1 MNAEQCKE
9 LLYKLVSPSHP
20 NEWEIDGLI
29 QGLAELDE
37 DRQQLLFGQVQAI
50 WPISHSLCLAFLDQ
64 ASRQTVVPE
73 YLMGAWIRALL
84 AVYESRGLAAAQGLL
99 TQGGAAF
106 LADRKPTSRVSLEQ
120 VSPWLLLFLHGLAG
134 GPMDL
139 APGTTAA
146 SDGATVFLP
155 SHLDVF
161 GEERDNKTLY
171 KFLTALH
178 WALYRQR
185 LHEEVPEPSA
195 IAAACSLS
203 GHRPP
208 VGGAPTVGEFF
219 ALFPVPQLAADL
231 FFIEGCRRAGRWI
244 AAELPGLARQWREVS
259 VRLASRLLPESD
271 DAGRAVH
278 RLALAA
284 VTAAAAE
291 PGLQTDCTAVT
302 DEGGSAVGSALV
314 AAYRRLADGLDAYSR
329 PQLLDI
335 LGKIDFTALA
345 AQRQRR
351 RVDVREAFV
360 LQVAQLLSR
369 QRQGSG
375 ETKGARGDKAD
386 GARIIAVDREE
397 GNQGRRLA
405 LQIDNHRCELPE
417 EAQHLAAEISQD
429 LGGVPDSY
437 LAAAVGIAGGALS
450 RETGPAATSAK
461 VLPVTMAIHY
471 DEWDYRRRGYRKDW
485 CTVYEKEVTPVQ
497 STFVAATRTAYR
509 GELTRLRHQFE
520 MMRINECFVGRQKEG
535 DELDLDAVVE
545 ARADRQAGTAA
556 SDNLFVRLVRN
567 ERDLVTLFLVDMSN
581 STQGWVG
588 KVIKEALVLLC
599 EAMEA
604 AGDRYGMYGF
614 SGMRRSRCEVFPIKR
629 LDEPYREAVARRIG
643 SIAPRDYTRIGPAI
657 RFGIDRLRRCEA
669 RTRLLVTITDG
680 KPEDYDDY
688 KGDYAIE
695 DTRKALLEARGSG
708 LHAFGVAV
716 DRQARDYLPRI
727 FGRSNYLVI
736 DQVEQLPVRLTE
748 LYRQLTS

>member
-1 MNAEQCKE
+1 
-9 LLYKLVSPSHP
+9 
-20 NEWEIDGLI
+20 
-29 QGLAELDE
+29 
-37 DRQQLLFGQVQAI
+37 
-50 WPISHSLCLAFLDQ
+50 
-64 ASRQTVVPE
+64 
-73 YLMGAWIRALL
+73 
-84 AVYESRGLAAAQGLL
+84 
-99 TQGGAAF
+99 
-106 LADRKPTSRVSLEQ
+106 
-120 VSPWLLLFLHGLAG
+120 
-134 GPMDL
+134 
-139 APGTTAA
+139 
-146 SDGATVFLP
+146 
-155 SHLDVF
+155 
-161 GEERDNKTLY
+161 
-171 KFLTALH
+171 
-178 WALYRQR
+178 
-185 LHEEVPEPSA
+185 
-195 IAAACSLS
+195 
-203 GHRPP
+203 
-208 VGGAPTVGEFF
+208 
-219 ALFPVPQLAADL
+219 
-231 FFIEGCRRAGRWI
+231 
-244 AAELPGLARQWREVS
+244 
-259 VRLASRLLPESD
+259 
-271 DAGRAVH
+271 
-278 RLALAA
+278 
-284 VTAAAAE
+284 
-291 PGLQTDCTAVT
+291 
-302 DEGGSAVGSALV
+302 
-314 AAYRRLADGLDAYSR
+314 
-329 PQLLDI
+329 
-335 LGKIDFTALA
+335 
-345 AQRQRR
+345 
-351 RVDVREAFV
+351 
-360 LQVAQLLSR
+360 
-369 QRQGSG
+369 
-375 ETKGARGDKAD
+375 
-386 GARIIAVDREE
+386 VDREE
-397 GNQGRRLA
+397 GTAGRFA

-417 EAQHLAAEISQD
+417 EAQQLAAEISQD

-450 RETGPAATSAK
+450 RETGPTATSAE
-461 VLPVTMAIHY
+461 VLPVTMAVRY

-485 CTVYEKEVTPVQ
+485 CTVHEKEVTPVQ
-497 STFVAATRTAYR
+497 STFVAATRKTYR

-535 DELDLDAVVE
+535 DELDLDAAVE

-669 RTRLLVTITDG
+669 RTRLLITITDG

-727 FGRSNYLVI
+727 FGRTNYLVI
-736 DQVEQLPVRLTE
+736 DQVEQLPMRLTE

>member
-9 LLYKLVSPSHP
+9 LLYELVYPSHP

-29 QGLAELDE
+29 QGLAGLDD

-73 YLMGAWIRALL
+73 HLMGEWIRALL

-106 LADRKPTSRVSLEQ
+106 LADRKPTGRVSLER

-134 GPMDL
+134 TPMDL
-139 APGTTAA
+139 APGATAV

-155 SHLDVF
+155 SYLDVF
-161 GEERDNKTLY
+161 DEERDNKTLY

-185 LHEEVPEPSA
+185 LHEVVPEPSA

-208 VGGAPTVGEFF
+208 VGGTPTVVEFF
-219 ALFPVPQLAADL
+219 ALFPMPLLAADL
-231 FFIEGCRRAGRWI
+231 FFIEGCRRAGRWLV
-244 AAELPGLARQWREVS
+244 AELPGLARQWREVS
-259 VRLASRLLPESD
+259 VRLALRLLPESD
-271 DAGRAVH
+271 DVGRAVH

-291 PGLQTDCTAVT
+291 PGEQTDCVALA
-302 DEGGSAVGSALV
+302 DEGGSAFGSDLV
-314 AAYRRLADGLDAYSR
+314 ASYRRLADGLGAYTR

-335 LGKIDFTALA
+335 LGKIDFSALA

-351 RVDVREAFV
+351 RVEVREAFV

-369 QRQGSG
+369 QRQGAG
-375 ETKGARGDKAD
+375 ETKGAIGDKAD

-397 GNQGRRLA
+397 GSQGRLA

-417 EAQHLAAEISQD
+417 EVQQLAAEISQD

-437 LAAAVGIAGGALS
+437 LAAAVGIAGGSLS
-450 RETGPAATSAK
+450 RETGPAATTGE
-461 VLPVTMAIHY
+461 VVPGTMAIRY

-485 CTVYEKEVTPVQ
+485 CTVYEKEVLPVQ

-545 ARADRQAGTAA
+545 ARADRRAGTAA

-588 KVIKEALVLLC
+588 KVIKAALVLLC

-736 DQVEQLPVRLTE
+736 DQVEQLPMRLTE